1 MAWSS
6 SGLGHRPLKAKIGGS
21 NPLQATT
28 VIFCE
33 PFEAGHQ
40 LGGFAFFVPE
50 VHQRHRAVLVDRHVR
65 LGIYGLSLIRALN
78 PCYFVSFDT
87 GNGRNYEIAWILL
100 LSQRAQCGDSKET
113 PGQSVTVKSSSSI
126 VPTELYYFVIAYI
139 FGAQNDEIVQILRW
153 RPPLSGDSGARCG
166 SASTYAS
173 LGRGSQCT
181 QMRFQFGIDAPAL
194 DCFLYGHIV
203 GPLIKAIL
211 LDIGQRRI
219 GLFR

>member
-1 MAWSS
+1 MRQVFACTHLRS
-6 SGLGHRPLKAKIGGS
+6 
-21 NPLQATT
+21 TT

-40 LGGFAFFVPE
+40 LGGFAFFVSLFSI
-50 VHQRHRAVLVDRHVR
+50 ASSDS
-65 LGIYGLSLIRALN
+65 GIYGLSLIRALN

-126 VPTELYYFVIAYI
+126 VPTEPYYFVIACI

-173 LGRGSQCT
+173 LGRGSQCA

>member
-40 LGGFAFFVPE
+40 LGGFAFFVSLFSI
-50 VHQRHRAVLVDRHVR
+50 ASSDS
-65 LGIYGLSLIRALN
+65 GIYGLSLIRALN

-126 VPTELYYFVIAYI
+126 VSTEPYYFVIACI
-139 FGAQNDEIVQILRW
+139 FGAQNDEMVQILRW
-153 RPPLSGDSGARCG
+153 RPPYPEIREHVAGVRQRMRRSDEVRSVRRCAFSSESMRLLSIAFC
-166 SASTYAS
+166 
-173 LGRGSQCT
+173 
-181 QMRFQFGIDAPAL
+181 M
-194 DCFLYGHIV
+194 
-203 GPLIKAIL
+203 AIL
-211 LDIGQRRI
+211 WVH
-219 GLFR
+219 

>member
-126 VPTELYYFVIAYI
+126 VPTVPYYFVIAYI

-153 RPPLSGDSGARCG
+153 RPPPYPEIREHVAGVRQRMRRSDEVRSVRRCAFSSESMRLLSIAFC
-166 SASTYAS
+166 
-173 LGRGSQCT
+173 
-181 QMRFQFGIDAPAL
+181 M
-194 DCFLYGHIV
+194 
-203 GPLIKAIL
+203 AIL
-211 LDIGQRRI
+211 WVH
-219 GLFR
+219 